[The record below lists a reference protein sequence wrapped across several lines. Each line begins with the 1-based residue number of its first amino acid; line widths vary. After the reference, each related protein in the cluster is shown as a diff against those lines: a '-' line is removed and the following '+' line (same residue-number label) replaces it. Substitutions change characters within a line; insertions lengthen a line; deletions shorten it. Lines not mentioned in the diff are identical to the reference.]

1 MTGLNIIEKLG
12 SRFYKFDEDKRY
24 KKRGGR
30 ISTKHYARIAKRKL
44 MDMLQKEIQ
53 IAQSGVFTLPE
64 DIKFKGDEGRITIEL
79 KLKQKYETI

>member
-1 MTGLNIIEKLG
+1 MTGLNIIKKLG

-44 MDMLQKEIQ
+44 KEMFNI
-53 IAQSGVFTLPE
+53 E
-64 DIKFKGDEGRITIEL
+64 IKEEI
-79 KLKQKYETI
+79 